1 MTNRRTVLVQTAAW
15 LAASTAF
22 NASAQDNYP
31 NKPIRLIV
39 PFPPGQSS
47 DILGRV
53 IAEELHAALGQP
65 VVVDNKAGSGGAIGM
80 EMGARAEPDG
90 YTLLTASSG
99 PMAINPSLYPNLPY
113 DPVKSFAP
121 IMNVAAIPQVL
132 VVSANAP
139 WTDIKQFIAAAKAAP
154 GKLTFG
160 SAGAGSTQHLTM
172 EMLRSR
178 LGLDMVHS
186 PYKGAPPA
194 INDLMGG
201 HIQALFDSMPS
212 VLTFIKAG
220 KLRAVAVS
228 STERSPFLPDV
239 PTVSETVAPNFKAMA
254 WIGIAAPAG
263 TPAPVV
269 QKINAGL
276 AKALTTQKVKD
287 RLNTLAFSPIGD
299 TPEQFSQFIRA
310 EVSSWAK
317 VVKDS
322 GTKLD

>member
-1 MTNRRTVLVQTAAW
+1 MTTRRTAIARVAA
-15 LAASTAF
+15 LACAPVAF
-22 NASAQDNYP
+22 QASAQDNYP

-53 IAEELHAALGQP
+53 IAEELHAALGQA
-65 VVVDNKAGSGGAIGM
+65 VIVDNKAGSGGAIGM
-80 EMGARAEPDG
+80 EMAARAEPDG

-99 PMAINPSLYPNLPY
+99 PLAINPSLYPNLPY

-139 WTDIKQFIAAAKAAP
+139 WADIKQFVAAAKASP

-212 VLTFIKAG
+212 VLAFIKSG
-220 KLRAVAVS
+220 KLRAIAVS
-228 STERSPFLPDV
+228 SAERSPFLPDV
-239 PTVSETVAPNFKAMA
+239 PTVAETVVPNFKAMA

-263 TPAPVV
+263 TPVPVV
-269 QKINAGL
+269 SKLNAGL
-276 AKALTTQKVKD
+276 AKAMATQKVKD
-287 RLNTLAFSPIGD
+287 KLNTLAFSPIGD
-299 TPEQFSQFIRA
+299 TPEQFGQFIKA
-310 EVSSWAK
+310 EVSNWAK

>member
-1 MTNRRTVLVQTAAW
+1 
-15 LAASTAF
+15 
-22 NASAQDNYP
+22 
-31 NKPIRLIV
+31 
-39 PFPPGQSS
+39 
-47 DILGRV
+47 
-53 IAEELHAALGQP
+53 
-65 VVVDNKAGSGGAIGM
+65 
-80 EMGARAEPDG
+80 
-90 YTLLTASSG
+90 
-99 PMAINPSLYPNLPY
+99 
-113 DPVKSFAP
+113 
-121 IMNVAAIPQVL
+121 MNVAAIPQVL

-139 WTDIKQFIAAAKAAP
+139 WTDIRQFVAAAKAAP
-154 GKLTFG
+154 GKLIFG

-172 EMLRSR
+172 EMMRSR

-201 HIQALFDSMPS
+201 HIQALFDSLPS

-220 KLRAVAVS
+220 KLRAIAVS
-228 STERSPFLPDV
+228 SAERSPFLPDV
-239 PTVSETVAPNFKAMA
+239 PTVSETVSPNFRAMA
-254 WIGIAAPAG
+254 WIGVAAPAG
-263 TPAPVV
+263 TPALII

-299 TPEQFSQFIRA
+299 TPEQFSQFIKA
-310 EVSSWAK
+310 EVSSWAM